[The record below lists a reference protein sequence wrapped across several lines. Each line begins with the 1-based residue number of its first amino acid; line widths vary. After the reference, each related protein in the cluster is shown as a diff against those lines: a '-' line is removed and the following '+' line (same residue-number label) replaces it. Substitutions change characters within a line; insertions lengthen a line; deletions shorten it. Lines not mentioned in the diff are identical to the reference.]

1 MSLTLIKKTG
11 LFDTF
16 LLKYLC
22 AHTKSCTFAPEKEK
36 RIIMVMF
43 GIMTVA
49 VVAFAVVACAGM
61 NLGMN
66 CGK

>member
-1 MSLTLIKKTG
+1 MFVCAHKK
-11 LFDTF
+11 L
-16 LLKYLC
+16 YLC
-22 AHTKSCTFAPEKEK
+22 TRKRKKEK
-36 RIIMVMF
+36 KIMVMF

-49 VVAFAVVACAGM
+49 VVVFAVVACAGM

>member
-1 MSLTLIKKTG
+1 
-11 LFDTF
+11 
-16 LLKYLC
+16 
-22 AHTKSCTFAPEKEK
+22 
-36 RIIMVMF
+36 MVMF

-49 VVAFAVVACAGM
+49 VVVVAFAVVACAGM

>member
-1 MSLTLIKKTG
+1 
-11 LFDTF
+11 
-16 LLKYLC
+16 
-22 AHTKSCTFAPEKEK
+22 
-36 RIIMVMF
+36 MF
-43 GIMTVA
+43 GIMTVAVVAFA

>member
-1 MSLTLIKKTG
+1 MKSIRDKFEAGSDSDEDFWKISKRLIKR
-11 LFDTF
+11 
-16 LLKYLC
+16 LKER
-22 AHTKSCTFAPEKEK
+22 KK
-36 RIIMVMF
+36 IMVMF